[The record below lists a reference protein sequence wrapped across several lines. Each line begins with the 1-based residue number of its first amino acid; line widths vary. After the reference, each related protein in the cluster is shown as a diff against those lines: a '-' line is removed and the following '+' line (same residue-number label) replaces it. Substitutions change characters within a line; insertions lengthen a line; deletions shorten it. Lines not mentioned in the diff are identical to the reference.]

1 MVLENVIFTISKY
14 DILSTGHDGGH
25 RYISTSVIF
34 NGQQRD
40 LTIFFFG
47 KDDEN
52 TLMKDNPITVTG
64 QLIDERGQNLILN
77 EAVIC

>member
-1 MVLENVIFTISKY
+1 MVLENIIFTISKY
-14 DILSTGHDGGH
+14 DILSTGYNGGH
-25 RYISTSVIF
+25 KYISTSVIF

-40 LTIFFFG
+40 LTIFFCG

-52 TLMKDNPITVTG
+52 TSMKDNPITVTG
-64 QLIDERGQNLILN
+64 QLIDESGQNLILN